1 MCQSLSLHSLILL
14 SAMRTEARSAHIL
27 DDLPKEKHC
36 LLASVLFLFLF
47 FLHFWSIL
55 ESTKHPPLSEVY
67 LVTEPG
73 LKHSQS
79 LQWPVASI

>member
-47 FLHFWSIL
+47 TFLEHTRKYQA
-55 ESTKHPPLSEVY
+55 STTIRSLS
-67 LVTEPG
+67 G
-73 LKHSQS
+73 H
-79 LQWPVASI
+79 